1 MGIYVNPRSVAFRK
15 ALNGD
20 IYIGETRGG
29 LWGDGKWYDGYLLG
43 GLSIYNPKSV
53 VDALMWKKFKSY
65 WTGTETYEALKAYI
79 DMNFDG
85 LKEAVTVML
94 GAGGVRLIP
103 PRFRMT

>member
-1 MGIYVNPRSVAFRK
+1 MDY
-15 ALNGD
+15 
-20 IYIGETRGG
+20 GEME
-29 LWGDGKWYDGYLLG
+29 KWYDGYLLG

>member
-1 MGIYVNPRSVAFRK
+1 M
-15 ALNGD
+15 
-20 IYIGETRGG
+20 E
-29 LWGDGKWYDGYLLG
+29 KWYDGYLLG

-94 GAGGVRLIP
+94 GGGRCKIDP
-103 PRFRMT
+103 TTFQNDMTTFKTRDDELTL